1 MKSIDSDIDKNIV
14 MLLISFCFLSVGDRI
29 FQFYCIFFVFE
40 YYPKLIVL
48 MTAALLIG
56 NIIAFPLFKIMR
68 TLIGDHHLFITALII
83 KCICYLTVPYFFEN
97 HFSFSFSFSF
107 FLLAIEAFMDIVTLP
122 YIYSYIDKR
131 IASSF
136 YGVAA
141 KIDLID
147 RLTLVSS
154 PWITTAII
162 KYIHQSSIGVITS
175 ACVLVSIFYFMKQ
188 KTESVKSVSEIKG
201 LKLIWKNNLILSKE
215 IKLFLLVGI
224 VTTFVTSSLLDVIL
238 PAVALIDIKSDNSL
252 LMFATLE
259 SILSITFI
267 LANLTLVK
275 IKPKAKYLIFSI
287 LFMGTAYFLL
297 VFENFLIRAGS
308 LVLLGFFFTMYKLN
322 ILNLYK
328 NYTDKESFAEILLL
342 RNSLLFIIAS
352 LSKLIVSATIS
363 LTGKLEYVLTFN
375 GLVLCFLTIYIYKPM
390 MLVGRQSECDK

>member
-1 MKSIDSDIDKNIV
+1 M
-14 MLLISFCFLSVGDRI
+14 
-29 FQFYCIFFVFE
+29 
-40 YYPKLIVL
+40 
-48 MTAALLIG
+48 
-56 NIIAFPLFKIMR
+56 
-68 TLIGDHHLFITALII
+68 
-83 KCICYLTVPYFFEN
+83 
-97 HFSFSFSFSF
+97 
-107 FLLAIEAFMDIVTLP
+107 P

-162 KYIHQSSIGVITS
+162 KYMHQSSIGVITS
-175 ACVLVSIFYFMKQ
+175 VCVLVSIFYFMKQ

-238 PAVALIDIKSDNSL
+238 PAVALINIKSDNSL

-275 IKPKAKYLIFSI
+275 IKPKAKYLVFSI

>member
-40 YYPKLIVL
+40 YYPKLIVW

-68 TLIGDHHLFITALII
+68 ASIGDHHLFITALII

-97 HFSFSFSFSF
+97 HFYFSF

-154 PWITTAII
+154 PWITTVII

-175 ACVLVSIFYFMKQ
+175 VCVLISIFYFIKQ

-201 LKLIWKNNLILSKE
+201 LKSIWKNNLTLSKE
-215 IKLFLLVGI
+215 INLFLLVGI

-275 IKPKAKYLIFSI
+275 IKPKAEYLIFSI

-297 VFENFLIRAGS
+297 VSENFLIRAGS

-342 RNSLLFIIAS
+342 RNSLLFITAS

-363 LTGKLEYVLTFN
+363 LTEKLEYVLIFN
-375 GLVLCFLTIYIYKPM
+375 GLILCFLAIYIYKPM
-390 MLVGRQSECDK
+390 MLVGRQSECDR